1 MKIVT
6 HKNAYH
12 LALKLGIPIARVKR
26 KRFPDGEIYFRLL
39 EPVDEGIVLASMFPN
54 QNDSLV
60 EILEMVDAL
69 DEPIVVISYLAY
81 ARQDR
86 KFLSGEAVSSRAIV
100 RAIKYAG
107 ASEIFVVEPHS
118 IEALHNIAKPIY
130 VHETLGER
138 ISRNVSDPLLVSPDF
153 GRSELVERI
162 AKAYGFDFAFL
173 KKYRDRETGE
183 IITEGEIDARGRNV
197 VIVDDIIS
205 TGGTMENAIKIVRDQ
220 ASSVHV
226 LVIHG
231 LFVDN
236 AYRRI
241 EADSIAS
248 TDTVL
253 NAYTKI
259 SVAKDIL
266 KAIKI

>member
-6 HKNAYH
+6 HRNAFH
-12 LALKLGIPIARVKR
+12 LAKKLGIPIARVKR

-39 EPVDEGIVLASMFPN
+39 EPVDEPIVLATMYPN

-60 EILEMVDAL
+60 EILEMIDAVE
-69 DEPIVVISYLAY
+69 EPIVVLAYMAY

-86 KFLSGEAVSSRAIV
+86 EFLPGEAVSSRAIL
-100 RAIKYAG
+100 RAIRSSAR
-107 ASEIFVVEPHS
+107 EIFVVEPHS
-118 IEALHNIAKPIY
+118 SLALHNIAKPIY

-138 ISRNVSDPLLVSPDF
+138 ISKHVEDPLLVSPDF

-162 AKAYGFDFAFL
+162 AKAFGFDYAFL

-183 IITEGEIDARGRNV
+183 IVTEGEIDARGRNV
-197 VIVDDIIS
+197 VIVDDIVS
-205 TGGTMENAIKIVRDQ
+205 TGGTLENAINKISD
-220 ASSVHV
+220 AESIHV
-226 LVIHG
+226 VVVHG
-231 LFVDN
+231 LFVES

-241 EADSIAS
+241 KASIAT
-248 TDTVL
+248 TDTILTPFSV
-253 NAYTKI
+253 I

-266 KAIKI
+266 KAITT